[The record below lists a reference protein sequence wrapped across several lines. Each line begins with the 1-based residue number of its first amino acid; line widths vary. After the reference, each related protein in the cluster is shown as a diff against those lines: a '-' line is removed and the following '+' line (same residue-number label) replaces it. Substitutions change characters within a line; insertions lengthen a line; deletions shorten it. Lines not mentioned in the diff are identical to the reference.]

1 MLQAAGAL
9 AAFVILSA
17 AGILLSTSGYII
29 IFSINIVGINIVGIN
44 FRHFFQWQNK
54 TEAGSALLTL
64 LHPDT
69 PAVDINN
76 GTTNG

>member
-44 FRHFFQWQNK
+44 FRHFFQWQT